1 MRGKLSQSMEAVV
14 QRCSVPV
21 ETRRRFN
28 VYKMSIQ
35 CQRRRINVLQTLKQ
49 RLVSTNF
56 LVSTD
61 Y

>member
-28 VYKMSIQ
+28 VYKMSIRRW
-35 CQRRRINVLQTLKQ
+35 RRRIDV
-49 RLVSTNF
+49 V
-56 LVSTD
+56 
-61 Y
+61 